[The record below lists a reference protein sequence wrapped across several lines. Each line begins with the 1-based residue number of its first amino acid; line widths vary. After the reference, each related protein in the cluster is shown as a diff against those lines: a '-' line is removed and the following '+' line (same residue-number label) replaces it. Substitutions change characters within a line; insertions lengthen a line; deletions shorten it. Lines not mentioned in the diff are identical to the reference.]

1 MLRVPA
7 IALSL
12 CISALCF
19 ADDGGSS
26 DLEKEILVVAKRWK
40 DVVGNETASV
50 AVIGASDIARE
61 QSSRVDSLLREVPGV
76 YVVRDGPAGQ
86 FSRLFIRGAASNQT
100 LVVVDG
106 IPQNDATT
114 GGGFDF
120 NDLTTTGIERIEV
133 LRGSYGVLYG
143 SEAIG
148 GVVHVTTRRGSGP
161 GRGFVRFEGGSFGT
175 HRESVGYSFGDDVW
189 DAALTLG
196 NFRTDGERDDEEHT
210 TRDLSARLGYQA
222 HERLRFDATV
232 RVADS
237 ETESPFDFPFGT
249 ILPPDGNITRTRD
262 TVSVGGIVT
271 WDALDWLTVRA
282 AVSRLDVESEF
293 ENGPDG
299 PTLIDPDFTPGS
311 GDEFTVTRDE
321 FTSRSDETDDRWRL
335 EATAF
340 LGDALG
346 WTAPEEGGI
355 DVEIT
360 AGHEWIEEESATSNT
375 SPEFNAA
382 TTTTTERRDVVDTRA
397 GFAQASVYLPDLLGL
412 TDGVVTAG
420 VRRDRHEAFGSES
433 SPYLGA
439 RARVLSTDT
448 TLRAAYGE
456 GIRAPK
462 PSELFDAFVGNATLG
477 AETSESV
484 DIGVEQPL
492 LDGDVTIGVTWFRLR
507 VEDLIAFDSTFTSGT
522 RPFGALVNFTR
533 TETEGTEWSAVWDLG
548 DGFRARGT
556 YTRQNPRDRTTG
568 DPLPNRAQQ
577 FGSVGVTWER
587 GAVAV
592 SLTGTF
598 SGRHHGQGGEIVYP
612 EGREREEPGR
622 RRVVDL
628 AARYGVSPSV
638 TVFGRIENLF
648 DDDWV
653 ATPTSPAGPPLGV
666 YAGLQIDF

>member
-1 MLRVPA
+1 VH
-7 IALSL
+7 
-12 CISALCF
+12 
-19 ADDGGSS
+19 
-26 DLEKEILVVAKRWK
+26 
-40 DVVGNETASV
+40 
-50 AVIGASDIARE
+50 
-61 QSSRVDSLLREVPGV
+61 
-76 YVVRDGPAGQ
+76 VVRNGPAGQ
-86 FSRLFIRGAASNQT
+86 FSRLFIRGAGSNQT

-120 NDLTTTGIERIEV
+120 NDLTVNGIGRIEV

-148 GVVHVTTRRGSGP
+148 GVVHVTTKRGRGP
-161 GRGFVRFEGGSFGT
+161 GSGFVRVEGGSFGT
-175 HRESVGYSFGDDVW
+175 HRETSGYSFGDGVW

-196 NFRTDGERDDEEHT
+196 NFRTDGERDDQEHR
-210 TRDLSARLGYQA
+210 TRDLATRLGFQA
-222 HERLRFDATV
+222 HERLRFDVTV
-232 RVADS
+232 RAVDS

-249 ILPPDGNITRTRD
+249 ILPPDENITRTRD
-262 TVSVGGIVT
+262 TVSVGGVVT

-282 AVSRLDVESEF
+282 AVSRLDVDSRF
-293 ENGPDG
+293 DNGPDG

-311 GDEFTVTRDE
+311 GDEFAVTRDE
-321 FTSRSDETDDRWRL
+321 FNSRSRQTDDRRRV

-340 LGDALG
+340 LGEALG
-346 WTAPEEGGI
+346 WDPPEDCGFEL
-355 DVEIT
+355 EIT
-360 AGHEWIEEESATSNT
+360 AGHEWIDEESDTSNT
-375 SPEFNAA
+375 SPDFNAA
-382 TTTTTERRDVVDTRA
+382 TTTTTERRDVIDTRA
-397 GFAQASVYLPDLLGL
+397 GFAQASLHLPDVRGVS
-412 TDGVVTAG
+412 DGVFTAG
-420 VRRDRHEAFGSES
+420 LRRDRHEVFGSES
-433 SPYLGA
+433 SPYLGV

-448 TLRAAYGE
+448 VLRASYGE
-456 GIRAPK
+456 GFRAPK
-462 PSELFDAFVGNATLG
+462 PSELFDPFVGNTTLD
-477 AETSESV
+477 AETSQSV
-484 DIGVEQPL
+484 DIGAEQTL
-492 LDGDVTIGVTWFRLR
+492 LAGDVTVGVTWFRLR
-507 VEDLIAFDSTFTSGT
+507 VEDLIAFDSTVTSAA

-533 TETEGTEWSAVWDLG
+533 TETEGTEWSAAWDLG
-548 DGFRARGT
+548 EGFRAHGT

-577 FGSVGVTWER
+577 FGSAGVTWER
-587 GAVAV
+587 GPVAV

-612 EGREREEPGR
+612 ERREREEPGR

-628 AARYGVSPSV
+628 AARYRVSESV